1 MHGFVWDN
9 GTKTDLGTFG
19 PVAVNNRDQI
29 AGNHVELVNGD
40 FLSNA
45 FLFQNGQL
53 TALGTLGGD
62 GSEAR
67 TLNERGQIVGRST
80 TTSGASHA
88 FLWQDGTMTDL
99 GTLGGAWS
107 EAIAVT
113 GQGQVVGNSATAT
126 GATHGFLWQDGVM
139 TDLGTL
145 GGAPSV
151 VGAVNDRGQIVGRSA
166 TATGQTHAFLWQD
179 GTMTDLGT
187 LGGDRSDAEAI
198 NKHGQIAGWS
208 NTTNFE
214 FHVFVWDNGTMTDL
228 GTPLPFTS
236 SSPFGPVKMNDRGQI
251 VGAIAF
257 AGSLH
262 GGRCFLWQDGAITE
276 LPTGL
281 AGDVVAL
288 NNHKQAVGW
297 TFFDHDMDKHALL
310 WTLGRPEA
318 QVAGSSAAVA
328 GAVQGS

>member
-1 MHGFVWDN
+1 FVWDN
-9 GTKTDLGTFG
+9 GTMTDLGTFG
-19 PVAVNNRDQI
+19 PVAVNNHDQI
-29 AGNHVELVNGD
+29 AGNHVELVNGA
-40 FLSNA
+40 FLSTA
-45 FLFQNGQL
+45 FLFQKGQL

-67 TLNERGQIVGRST
+67 TLNDRGQIVGRST

-187 LGGDRSDAEAI
+187 LGGDRSDAQAI
-198 NKHGQIAGWS
+198 NKRGQIAGWS
-208 NTTNFE
+208 SIANFE
-214 FHVFVWDNGTMTDL
+214 FHVFVWDGGTMTDL
-228 GTPLPFTS
+228 GTPLPSTFTT
-236 SSPFGPVKMNDRGQI
+236 PFSALKMNDRGQI
-251 VGAIAF
+251 VGAIQF
-257 AGSLH
+257 AGSLR
-262 GGRCFLWQDGAITE
+262 GGKCFLWQDGTTTE
-276 LPTGL
+276 LATGL

-288 NNHKQAVGW
+288 NNHKQVVGW
-297 TFFDHDMDKHALL
+297 TFFDSDLDKHATL
-310 WTLGRPEA
+310 WTIGPTGA